1 MKDKSINE
9 FYYKIL
15 NIRSNIIDIEE
26 KIQKCI
32 HEVVP
37 IIKKSNENLD
47 RVCKVIA
54 NNISISLKE
63 NKIDNIIINLKHY
76 GLYEHEFVLSRNLS
90 NNQINYFL
98 IDPSFIQFKNEY
110 PYLNLKKLNSNL
122 LNNVINKGY
131 SIVDDKVINDYF
143 RSFNY
148 EERIDLNELF
158 MDIKTKKIK

>member
-110 PYLNLKKLNSNL
+110 P
-122 LNNVINKGY
+122 
-131 SIVDDKVINDYF
+131 
-143 RSFNY
+143 
-148 EERIDLNELF
+148 
-158 MDIKTKKIK
+158 